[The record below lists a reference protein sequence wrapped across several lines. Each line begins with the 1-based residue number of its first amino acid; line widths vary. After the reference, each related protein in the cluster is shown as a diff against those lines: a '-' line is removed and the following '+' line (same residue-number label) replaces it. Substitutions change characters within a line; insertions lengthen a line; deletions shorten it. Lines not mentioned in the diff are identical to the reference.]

1 MENIKTLFCDM
12 PTTIAGYT
20 VYSNADDCYTIVLNS
35 KQSRDRNIKAYM
47 HELSHIQNGD
57 FEKKCSADLIEFF
70 AHK

>member
-12 PTTIAGYT
+12 PTTVAGYT
-20 VYSNADDCYTIVLNS
+20 VFKDDCYTIVLNS
-35 KQSRDRNIKAYM
+35 KLSRDKNIKSYM

-70 AHK
+70 AHN